1 VNRRLL
7 ALATVVALVAGLT
20 AGCTAEPAPMP
31 PPPPD
36 FGRQPAGV
44 ATRTGPFE
52 SGPIAPPDDHVWV
65 GAWVKPAV
73 WGQDGRRAA
82 VLGFEEALGRPLDV
96 INTYR
101 TFEEEFGK
109 DTDLEHLH
117 RGTMLMVSWA
127 SGDTRS
133 IVDGQHDDLIR
144 AQAKRVKK
152 ADKPILMRF
161 RWEMDRPNLRATMWS
176 PEDFIAAWKHVR
188 AIFDEV
194 GAKNA
199 SWVWCPTAEGFDRG
213 EAPAFYPGDDSVDW
227 TCVDVYASS
236 EYRPLDQLM
245 ATFLEWA
252 AQRPK
257 PIIVGEFGVSREWD
271 SAKRAEWLRDAA
283 RVVQANPQIRAVSY
297 FESDPDE
304 NPPTLQFKVGDD
316 AAAFGALRET
326 YDELSTPR

>member
-1 VNRRLL
+1 MNARLPRSRRRRRTRRGLHRG
-7 ALATVVALVAGLT
+7 TRAGSAGT
-20 AGCTAEPAPMP
+20 ARLRPAAP
-31 PPPPD
+31 
-36 FGRQPAGV
+36 GV

-96 INTYR
+96 VNTYR

-117 RGTMLMVSWA
+117 RGTTLMVSWA

-152 ADKPILMRF
+152 ADKPMLMRF

-188 AIFDEV
+188 AIFDAGGREERVV
-194 GAKNA
+194 G
-199 SWVWCPTAEGFDRG
+199 VVPDRRG
-213 EAPAFYPGDDSVDW
+213 LRPGRR
-227 TCVDVYASS
+227 AGLLP
-236 EYRPLDQLM
+236 RRRRRRLDLCRRVR
-245 ATFLEWA
+245 E
-252 AQRPK
+252 QRLP
-257 PIIVGEFGVSREWD
+257 
-271 SAKRAEWLRDAA
+271 AA
-283 RVVQANPQIRAVSY
+283 RPADGPVPGVGGAATQADHRGRVRGVPGVGLRAPGAVAARRGPGRQGQPA
-297 FESDPDE
+297 DPGGR
-304 NPPTLQFKVGDD
+304 PTSS
-316 AAAFGALRET
+316 R
-326 YDELSTPR
+326 TPTRTRRPCSSRSATTGRRSRRCARPTTS